1 MRQLVDRFLKSD
13 LSRRGFVERMVR
25 LGFTAAAAQAV
36 LTPLEASESAATIG
50 QDTPGVSKA
59 SGTGGEMVIAQMK
72 AAGIKYLFTN
82 PGSFEVGFFDA
93 FSDQTDMQLIMG
105 LHEGIVISMAD
116 GYHRV
121 TQQPSFVNVHVI
133 AGTAQAAGQMYNASK
148 DGSSI
153 VVTAGMNDNELWS
166 DDAGLAP
173 RPGFDQKDVNRQFT
187 KISWESRDG
196 RSLALMV
203 RRALK
208 VAATEPGG
216 PVYLAMAQHALE
228 AKGIEA
234 TILPAERFLLRS
246 KVRPFAASVEKA
258 AKLLVE
264 ARNPV
269 VVVGDEVWKSGAQA
283 EMVAFA
289 EKLGLPV
296 TYTRQ
301 AFQNFPMRHPL
312 SAGRFRSGSDLQKPG
327 VDLILSIGSFDFGSY
342 NVPSVPEAPYSAR
355 FVRIG
360 IDTSHMGRNYPTD
373 VAVVGDVKESL
384 RDLSSAIDGMVT
396 KQRLK
401 AMAEPR
407 SEKVRAFTKAQR
419 ERVETAARKN
429 FGKSVIHPDELGA
442 VMARTIDPDAIV
454 VSENLTGKR
463 DFFNYGYR
471 EDEQMWIDNTGHS
484 LGWGIGAATGAKLAA
499 PDRQVVC
506 TIGDGSV
513 MYSASGF
520 WTQKRYSVPVLTVV
534 SNNHN
539 YQTVRG
545 AYYRYQ
551 NKMASSGHYTG
562 MYLGD
567 PDIDFVK
574 LADSQGVAGEQVTAS
589 SQLESAL
596 KRGIKATRDGNPYVV
611 EVVIDRYGGGAESTW
626 HQKFSLADTRK
637 RKV

>member
-13 LSRRGFVERMVR
+13 LSRRGFVERMVG
-25 LGFTAAAAQAV
+25 LGFTAAAAQTV

-246 KVRPFAASVEKA
+246 KVRPSAASVEKA

-545 AYYRYQ
+545 AYYRYH